1 MDQIIQM
8 KWINYPYR
16 EIFHNM
22 NKMIHLKFNNVK
34 IYKGRKILLKNQT
47 KKYSNQN
54 SMTHNKDKEKEAKF
68 KIRKVRSSQSKRVLN
83 LQQ

>member
-1 MDQIIQM
+1 MDQIIWM

-47 KKYSNQN
+47 KKY
-54 SMTHNKDKEKEAKF
+54 
-68 KIRKVRSSQSKRVLN
+68 LN
-83 LQQ
+83 